1 MFRDRARSWIATG
14 ALALGV
20 AAGAATVASAAGGS
34 SSGPPTSHPPP
45 GNPARMAHGPG
56 ETLLTGSDAAK
67 AKAAALKA
75 VPGATVVRAETDR
88 GDGAAY
94 EVHMRNADGS
104 FVTVKLGSDF
114 HVIHTEDG
122 FGQGGGPPPGGAPP
136 PGNVDSGGEGSG
148 T

>member
-1 MFRDRARSWIATG
+1 MFRDRARSWIVTG
-14 ALALGV
+14 ALALGM
-20 AAGAATVASAAGGS
+20 AAGAATVASAAGAS
-34 SSGPPTSHPPP
+34 SSGSPTSNPPP
-45 GNPARMAHGPG
+45 GNPGRIAHRPG
-56 ETLLTGSDAAK
+56 ETLLPGSDAAK
-67 AKAAALKA
+67 AKGAALKA

-94 EVHMRNADGS
+94 EVHMRKADGS

-114 HVIHTEDG
+114 HVIRTEDG

-136 PGNVDSGGEGSG
+136 PGDPDGSGSGSG